1 MYELERRSNGW
12 TVHLEDS
19 FRPGKYDHVYD
30 AARSRAS
37 RAPRNASCH
46 VRAVRVLRVC
56 VVVRVVCAGEGR
68 DTREGSRGKKNQQP
82 FDVLATTTTELK
94 IS

>member
-1 MYELERRSNGW
+1 MSSSGDR
-12 TVHLEDS
+12 TVGPFIS
-19 FRPGKYDHVYD
+19 RIASAQVSMTTCMT
-30 AARSRAS
+30 ARSRAS

-68 DTREGSRGKKNQQP
+68 DTREGGRGKKNQQP

>member
-30 AARSRAS
+30 GTFEGQSSPAKCQLPRAWLY
-37 RAPRNASCH
+37 AYC
-46 VRAVRVLRVC
+46 VCVRVCGCVC
-56 VVVRVVCAGEGR
+56 WG
-68 DTREGSRGKKNQQP
+68 GSRHARGAGVKKTNTQQP
-82 FDVLATTTTELK
+82 
-94 IS
+94 

>member
-30 AARSRAS
+30 GTFEGQSSPAKCQLPRACCT
-37 RAPRNASCH
+37 RIAC
-46 VRAVRVLRVC
+46 VC
-56 VVVRVVCAGEGR
+56 GCVVVCAGEGR